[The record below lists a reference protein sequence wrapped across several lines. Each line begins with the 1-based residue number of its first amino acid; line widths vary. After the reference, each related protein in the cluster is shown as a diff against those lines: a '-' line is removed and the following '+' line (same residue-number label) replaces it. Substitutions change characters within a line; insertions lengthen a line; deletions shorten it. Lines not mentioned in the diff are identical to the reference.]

1 MIMSICVFANG
12 QVGVSVVE
20 CLLQNKEKIGILV
33 LHNVE
38 ASRNH
43 AELTKL
49 ALDNDIQVAFAS
61 DMREPS
67 FVALLAT
74 LNLTF
79 GVSAFFNHIL
89 GKEILD
95 IFPNGVVNLHTS
107 FLPWNKGSN
116 PNVWSIIKD
125 DPVGVTLHFMN
136 EQVDAG
142 PIIARESY
150 EVPINYTGKELYL
163 ELESRI
169 VSLFRQCWPLIKDHD
184 FSLIEQNE
192 LIGTVNLRK
201 NLESLKLLDLNDK
214 KTVREVL
221 DILRACMF
229 PPYPPAYFISNGKR
243 FDVEIKITE
252 REVDIL

>member
-1 MIMSICVFANG
+1 MSICVFANG
-12 QVGVSVVE
+12 QVGVSVVKF
-20 CLLQNKEKIGILV
+20 LLQNKEKISILV

-38 ASRNH
+38 DSRNH

-49 ALDNDIQVAFAS
+49 GLDNGIQIALSS

-67 FVALLAT
+67 FVDLLAT

-95 IFPNGVVNLHTS
+95 IFSNGVVNLHTS

-116 PNVWSIIKD
+116 PNVWSIIKE

-142 PIIARESY
+142 PIIVRESF
-150 EVPINYTGKELYL
+150 EAPINYTGKELYL

-169 VSLFRQCWPLIKDHD
+169 VALFRKSWPLIKDHD
-184 FSLIEQNE
+184 FSLIQQDD

-201 NLESLKLLDLNDK
+201 SLESLKLLDLNAK
-214 KTVREVL
+214 KTIREVL
-221 DILRACMF
+221 NILRACTF
-229 PPYPPAYFISNGKR
+229 PPHPSAYFISNGKR

-252 REVDIL
+252 RELDNL

>member
-1 MIMSICVFANG
+1 MSICVFANG
-12 QVGVSVVE
+12 QVGVSVVKF
-20 CLLQNKEKIGILV
+20 LLQNKEKISILV

-38 ASRNH
+38 DSRNH

-49 ALDNDIQVAFAS
+49 GLDNGIQIALSS

-67 FVALLAT
+67 FVDLLAT

-95 IFPNGVVNLHTS
+95 IFPNGVINLHTS

-116 PNVWSIIKD
+116 PNIWSIIKD
-125 DPVGVTLHFMN
+125 DPAGVTLHLMN

-142 PIIARESY
+142 PIIARENF
-150 EVPINYTGKELYL
+150 EVPLNYTGKELYL

-169 VSLFRQCWPLIKDHD
+169 VMLFRQYWPLIKDHD
-184 FSLIEQNE
+184 FSLIQQDD

-201 NLESLKLLDLNDK
+201 SLESLKLLDLNAK
-214 KTVREVL
+214 KTIREVL
-221 DILRACMF
+221 NILRACTF
-229 PPYPPAYFISNGKR
+229 PPHPSAYFISNGKR

-252 REVDIL
+252 RELDNL

>member
-1 MIMSICVFANG
+1 MSICVFANG
-12 QVGVSVVE
+12 QVGVSIVKF
-20 CLLQNKEKIGILV
+20 LIKNKEKIGILV

-38 ASRNH
+38 DSRSH
-43 AELTKL
+43 AQLTRL
-49 ALDNDIQVAFAS
+49 GLDNGIKIAFAS

-67 FVALLAT
+67 FVDLLAT

-89 GKEILD
+89 SKEILD
-95 IFPNGVVNLHTS
+95 IFSNGVVNLHTS

-116 PNVWSIIKD
+116 PNVWSIIKE

-142 PIIARESY
+142 PIIVRESF
-150 EVPINYTGKELYL
+150 EAPINYTGKELYL

-169 VSLFRQCWPLIKDHD
+169 VALFRKSWPLIKDHKL
-184 FSLIEQNE
+184 SLINQDD

-201 NLESLKLLDLNDK
+201 NLETLKLLNLNDK

-221 DILRACMF
+221 DILRACTF

-243 FDVEIKITE
+243 FDVEIKITH